1 MRFKQLGVFILAT
14 VLLFGAAACG
24 ADTDDTA
31 TDTEEQEPAGNEE
44 VAAPE
49 LGDIEFTELD
59 RTDLTKD
66 KVVATY
72 EDGEIRG
79 DQFATFLA
87 FHGFINPATQINDQE
102 LRQELLRFQIL
113 QNVIGEKSEVT
124 DWVTE
129 RTDDFWEQFELYYD
143 EETRQ
148 KAYEALQI
156 TEEEIKEQLNYYF
169 LTEKHFRDQI
179 SETDIQ
185 SSYNEIKEELT
196 TASVRHILISF
207 EERSEEEAKDLAD
220 DLYQQLQ
227 AGADLAELAKE
238 YSDDGNAA
246 TGGAYEDV
254 QVRDWVPEFKQAA
267 LEQEIGVIG
276 EPVRTQYGYH
286 IVRVEDRSEAS
297 LEEVRDPLIGKLA
310 NEKIEAY
317 FTQTLPDLIIEINI

>member
-31 TDTEEQEPAGNEE
+31 TEEQEPAGNEE
-44 VAAPE
+44 VATPE
-49 LGDIEFTELD
+49 LGDIEFTEID

-185 SSYNEIKEELT
+185 NSYEELKGELT

-254 QVRDWVPEFKQAA
+254 QVSDWVPEFKQAA

-310 NEKIEAY
+310 NEKIEVY

>member
-31 TDTEEQEPAGNEE
+31 TEEQEQAGNEE

-49 LGDIEFTELD
+49 LGDIEFTEID

-185 SSYNEIKEELT
+185 NSYEELKGELT

-254 QVRDWVPEFKQAA
+254 QVSDWVPEFKQAA

-310 NEKIEAY
+310 NEKIEVY

>member
-31 TDTEEQEPAGNEE
+31 TEEQEPAGNEE
-44 VAAPE
+44 VATPE
-49 LGDIEFTELD
+49 LGDIEFTEID

-102 LRQELLRFQIL
+102 RRQELLRFQIL

-185 SSYNEIKEELT
+185 NSYEELKGELT

-254 QVRDWVPEFKQAA
+254 QVSDWVPEFKQAA

-310 NEKIEAY
+310 NEKIEVY

>member
-31 TDTEEQEPAGNEE
+31 TEEQEPAGNEE
-44 VAAPE
+44 VATPE
-49 LGDIEFTELD
+49 LGDIEFTEID

-129 RTDDFWEQFELYYD
+129 RTDDFWEQYELYYD

-185 SSYNEIKEELT
+185 NSYEDLKGELT

-254 QVRDWVPEFKQAA
+254 QVSDWVPEFKQAA

-310 NEKIEAY
+310 NEKIEVY